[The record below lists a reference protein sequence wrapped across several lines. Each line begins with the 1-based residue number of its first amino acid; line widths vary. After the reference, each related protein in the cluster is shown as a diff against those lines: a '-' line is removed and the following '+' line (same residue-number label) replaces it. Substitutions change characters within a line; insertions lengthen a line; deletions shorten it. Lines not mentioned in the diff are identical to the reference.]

1 MNENSPVKS
10 ASVCWDISVCFRLWD
25 SSAYCFTLLHFFAM
39 KLRVLDYSDHG
50 AIGHI
55 PNAFKT
61 GTYLLECVQY
71 SAMSNTEYQTCK
83 RQLNHQ
89 IALLHQLHDDITLQ
103 GILGFLWLMQIL
115 RSQQIAIC
123 CGIALSF
130 CRRPSPTS
138 CRCVITQR
146 HAGNLISSPCFNSI
160 HITFDVMYLDQPKNF
175 ICACLTQL

>member
-1 MNENSPVKS
+1 MRTPQWSRLLCAE
-10 ASVCWDISVCFRLWD
+10 ISVFASDYEIALQW
-25 SSAYCFTLLHFFAM
+25 FTVLHFYAM

-50 AIGHI
+50 ATGHI